1 MPGKEIS
8 HFGVVK
14 EITPEK
20 ISVEIVSESAC
31 GACSAA
37 GVCSAAEAKK
47 KEISLPASAY
57 GNLSVGDR
65 VEVVL
70 KPSMGV
76 KAVVLAYVL
85 PLAVL
90 IPAVVALSYTGIS
103 ELLVGLAGICGAG
116 LYYGILFFFKDKLS
130 KEYVFELRK

>member
-1 MPGKEIS
+1 
-8 HFGVVK
+8 
-14 EITPEK
+14 
-20 ISVEIVSESAC
+20 
-31 GACSAA
+31 
-37 GVCSAAEAKK
+37 
-47 KEISLPASAY
+47 
-57 GNLSVGDR
+57 
-65 VEVVL
+65 
-70 KPSMGV
+70 MGV

-103 ELLVGLAGICGAG
+103 ELLVGLAGICGVG